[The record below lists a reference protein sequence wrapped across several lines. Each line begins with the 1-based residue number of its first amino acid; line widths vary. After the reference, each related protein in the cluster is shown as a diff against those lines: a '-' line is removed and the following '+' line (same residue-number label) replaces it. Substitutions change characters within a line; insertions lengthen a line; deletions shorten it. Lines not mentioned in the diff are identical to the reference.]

1 MALPSVNVSVT
12 NENFV
17 ITKSEDS
24 SEYLAGILL
33 PDNTELINAVGT
45 TGEVTEKFMTV
56 NSLEDWWGRLSSNLG
71 NSSGIDFDGFSAG
84 TIATIDGESRW
95 PSGPT
100 GNWKNQWWTCQNYLR
115 YGGRAVIGVSSAAP
129 FTSNNTHNLNTGFC
143 TESGSSGDLSTILTT
158 RDNDFLG
165 IFKIE
170 DVTSG
175 VPAGANSNKIYVFGS
190 KLVIPIGDDPSNVVN
205 DSDYIEIGLDSD
217 VAGCLARTAR
227 VSNVWDAPAGMKRGQ
242 IVDGDNLKT
251 PLTAVQATN
260 LYNNRIN
267 PVLGFPE
274 SGTVLFGNKT
284 GATAGSIDDRIEVS
298 SLIVFLKREIGLFAK
313 EVLFERNNTASRQS
327 FVNRATSVL
336 DEVKSQGGVSDFSVI
351 CDETNNTDSSI
362 AQGNFVA
369 DIFIKPFKSVEFLK
383 ISFTNKNQDTNIT

>member
-1 MALPSVNVSVT
+1 
-12 NENFV
+12 
-17 ITKSEDS
+17 
-24 SEYLAGILL
+24 
-33 PDNTELINAVGT
+33 
-45 TGEVTEKFMTV
+45 
-56 NSLEDWWGRLSSNLG
+56 
-71 NSSGIDFDGFSAG
+71 
-84 TIATIDGESRW
+84 
-95 PSGPT
+95 
-100 GNWKNQWWTCQNYLR
+100 
-115 YGGRAVIGVSSAAP
+115 
-129 FTSNNTHNLNTGFC
+129 
-143 TESGSSGDLSTILTT
+143 
-158 RDNDFLG
+158 

-351 CDETNNTDSSI
+351 CDETNN
-362 AQGNFVA
+362 
-369 DIFIKPFKSVEFLK
+369 
-383 ISFTNKNQDTNIT
+383 